1 MTFKESILLKI
12 KVLFIFII
20 FFLLNLDSLHSIE
33 EKMVLIPAGSF
44 LMGGDT
50 EEDQK
55 PIHLVFLDAFYID
68 RFETTQKDFKK
79 SMGYNP
85 SRHINA
91 NSPVENVDW
100 FEADEYCKKIKK
112 RLPTEAEWEKAA
124 RGKKKTKYYWGNN
137 INSNFAWYNR
147 NSRRKTH
154 PIGKKKP
161 NDYGLFDIS
170 GNVWEWVS
178 DWFEK
183 DYFKFSPFSNPKGP
197 KTGIFKT
204 LKGGSWSND
213 PNYLTIGYRMVYGPE
228 GKDEYIGFRCAQK
241 K

>member
-1 MTFKESILLKI
+1 VTFKESILLKI

-85 SRHINA
+85 SRH
-91 NSPVENVDW
+91 
-100 FEADEYCKKIKK
+100 
-112 RLPTEAEWEKAA
+112 
-124 RGKKKTKYYWGNN
+124 
-137 INSNFAWYNR
+137 
-147 NSRRKTH
+147 
-154 PIGKKKP
+154 
-161 NDYGLFDIS
+161 
-170 GNVWEWVS
+170 
-178 DWFEK
+178 
-183 DYFKFSPFSNPKGP
+183 
-197 KTGIFKT
+197 
-204 LKGGSWSND
+204 
-213 PNYLTIGYRMVYGPE
+213 
-228 GKDEYIGFRCAQK
+228 
-241 K
+241 